1 MEDLSMA
8 NRDLTPWSRATGLT
22 SFGGRDPFLNFR
34 REMDRLFDDFFTPAE
49 ARSFAAAQPPAQT
62 LGAWPR
68 IDVHESEQ
76 AYTVIAEAPGV
87 DPKDIQLDLRE
98 NALVISGEKRSERS
112 EEAQG
117 RRYSERMFGRF
128 ERIIPFDSEIDPD
141 RVEATSANGVL
152 TITLPKAAQAR
163 DRSRR
168 IEVRPQGESEGQGYR
183 QAEGQGYGQG
193 ERQARSDEGGGA
205 GGSTAGEGGL

>member
-1 MEDLSMA
+1 MA

-22 SFGGRDPFLNFR
+22 SFGGRDPFLSFR

-49 ARSFAAAQPPAQT
+49 TRSFAAGQPAQT

-76 AYTVIAEAPGV
+76 AYTVTAEAPGV
-87 DPKDIQLDLRE
+87 DPKDVQLDLRE
-98 NALVISGEKRSERS
+98 NALVISGEKRSERRD
-112 EEAQG
+112 EDQG
-117 RRYSERMFGRF
+117 RRYSERSYGRF
-128 ERIIPFDSEIDPD
+128 ERVIPFEGEIDAD
-141 RVEATSANGVL
+141 RVEATSAHGVL

-168 IEVRPQGESEGQGYR
+168 IEVKPQGEASR
-183 QAEGQGYGQG
+183 
-193 ERQARSDEGGGA
+193 RP
-205 GGSTAGEGGL
+205 AGESGGTAESGSGGL